1 MATTG
6 APAERRTLAQGY
18 LPAVIARNYLDFGM
32 IPDADIL
39 TGPAIIDI
47 SNLEKTKYRLFE
59 VGLS

>member
-1 MATTG
+1 M
-6 APAERRTLAQGY
+6 AQGY

-47 SNLEKTKYRLFE
+47 SNLEKTKYRLF
-59 VGLS
+59 